1 MKANKGRKVPPANKP
16 QSNGGS
22 LAKKAISPT
31 KPVPIAIPED
41 RGRDEVKVRDRRL
54 FFAHSIC
61 LSRTSR
67 AAATTM

>member
-1 MKANKGRKVPPANKP
+1 MKANANKGRKVPPPN
-16 QSNGGS
+16 QGGS

-31 KPVPIAIPED
+31 KPVPIAIAED
-41 RGRDEVKVRDRRL
+41 RGHDEVKVRDLRL